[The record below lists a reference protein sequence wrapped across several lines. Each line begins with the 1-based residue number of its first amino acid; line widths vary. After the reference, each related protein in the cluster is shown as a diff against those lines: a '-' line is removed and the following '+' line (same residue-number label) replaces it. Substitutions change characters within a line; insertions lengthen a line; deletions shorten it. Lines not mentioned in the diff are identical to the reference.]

1 MTTSGYIRVSTDDQ
15 ALGMEAQR
23 SAILAKYPGAV
34 IEADQAVSGA
44 DPERPA
50 FARIVERLGKGDTVV
65 VVRRDRLARDTM
77 LAAMFDREV
86 ERRGARMVSLEGAVT
101 DANDPSSLLLRRVLD
116 AVAEFERA
124 MIRAR
129 TKAALTAKK
138 AKGLRVGSVPFGF
151 DLGADGQLVA
161 NPAEQ
166 GAIASA
172 KRMRK
177 RGKSLREIAAALGKQ
192 GVLNKAGKP
201 LAAQSVKQ
209 MLVAA

>member
-1 MTTSGYIRVSTDDQ
+1 MTTYGYIRVSTDDQ

-23 SAILAKYPGAV
+23 SAILAKFPDAI
-34 IEADQAVSGA
+34 IEADQGVGGA

-50 FARIVERLGKGDTVV
+50 FAKIVELLGQGDTVV

-124 MIRAR
+124 MIRERTRAGLDQAR
-129 TKAALTAKK
+129 SE
-138 AKGLRVGSVPFGF
+138 GRVGGRRPK
-151 DLGADGQLVA
+151 LNARQRA
-161 NPAEQ
+161 
-166 GAIASA
+166 
-172 KRMRK
+172 
-177 RGKSLREIAAALGKQ
+177 EIADSVTSGRKSAAEMARIF
-192 GVLNKAGKP
+192 GVSQP
-201 LAAQSVKQ
+201 TVSRI
-209 MLVAA
+209 VAARRAFLKGTV